1 MSMKERI
8 IGIAK
13 VVGIMAAV
21 VVGINMIYDAI
32 TNGDG
37 TANVIS
43 AEEIGHLHRAK
54 FDGHVYIIRKKGY
67 CGGMVHDPDCP
78 CGKH

>member
-1 MSMKERI
+1 MDKDTI
-8 IGIAK
+8 KGLICVIGAL
-13 VVGIMAAV
+13 VGLFFAA
-21 VVGINMIYDAI
+21 NFIYMVC
-32 TNGDG
+32 TRGDG
-37 TANVIS
+37 KADVIS
-43 AEEIGHLHRAK
+43 TEEIGHLHRAT